1 MTLRAP
7 HTSRL
12 FGLDLAGIVSGALQ
26 SAGGLTEIALLKRTP
41 REVETALPAHGSR
54 SITTRIEGRGTFEA
68 ADSGGRAGGKVL
80 LLGASLVTAGA
91 RVAPE
96 EGDAIEVAG
105 VAYEI
110 AGPIEGD
117 PAGASWSFAVA
128 GPGRTR

>member
-7 HTSRL
+7 NASRL
-12 FGLDLAGIVSGALQ
+12 FGIDLAATVAQGLR
-26 SAGGLTEIALLKRTP
+26 SAGGLTEIVLLKRTP
-41 REVETALPAHGSR
+41 REVETASPAHGSR
-54 SITTRIEGRGTFEA
+54 SITTRIEGSGTFEP
-68 ADSGGRAGGKVL
+68 ADASGRAGGKVL
-80 LLGASLVTAGA
+80 LLGASLVSAGA
-91 RVAPE
+91 RVVPE

-110 AGPIEGD
+110 NGTIDGD

>member
-1 MTLRAP
+1 VTLRAP

-26 SAGGLTEIALLKRTP
+26 SAGGLTAIVLLKRTP
-41 REVETALPAHGSR
+41 REVETASPAHGSR
-54 SITTRIEGRGTFEA
+54 SITTRIEGRGTFE
-68 ADSGGRAGGKVL
+68 GGKVL
-80 LLGASLVTAGA
+80 LLGASLVSAGA
-91 RVAPE
+91 RVVPE

-110 AGPIEGD
+110 NGPIEGD

>member
-7 HTSRL
+7 HASRL
-12 FGLDLAGIVSGALQ
+12 FGIDLAATVAQGLR

-41 REVETALPAHGSR
+41 REVETASPAHGSR
-54 SITTRIEGRGTFEA
+54 SITTRIEGSGTFEP
-68 ADSGGRAGGKVL
+68 ADASGRAGGKVL
-80 LLGASLVTAGA
+80 LLGASLVSAGA
-91 RVAPE
+91 RVVPE

-110 AGPIEGD
+110 DGTIDGD

>member
-7 HTSRL
+7 HASRL
-12 FGLDLAGIVSGALQ
+12 FGIDLAATVAQGLR
-26 SAGGLTEIALLKRTP
+26 SAGGLTEIVLLKRTP
-41 REVETALPAHGSR
+41 REVETASPAHGSR
-54 SITTRIEGRGTFEA
+54 SITTRIAGRGTFEA
-68 ADSGGRAGGKVL
+68 ADASGRAGGKVL
-80 LLGASLVTAGA
+80 LLGASLVSAGA
-91 RVAPE
+91 RVVPE

-110 AGPIEGD
+110 DGPIEGD